1 MQQNIKL
8 WIWNVYVHF
17 CNGNVYCRAV
27 DKISV
32 FIAVPSNT
40 CIHREDV
47 LRFISF
53 SIYGHICSAQW
64 PEPLSQGM
72 WILQLSRLCGDQNY
86 EFSWVFFIYKGIQY
100 WWREDFLRFNI
111 FFLYGFILGLSKN
124 SVDRTYNFKS
134 VHCNFIRL
142 LRFFQ
147 WPFGK

>member
-40 CIHREDV
+40 CIPKIYFFFNIWPYL
-47 LRFISF
+47 LRPRAWTSVTRNVNFTTKVDFVEISIMNLVGF
-53 SIYGHICSAQW
+53 
-64 PEPLSQGM
+64 
-72 WILQLSRLCGDQNY
+72 
-86 EFSWVFFIYKGIQY
+86 FFIYKGIQY

-124 SVDRTYNFKS
+124 SVDRTYNFNAIS
-134 VHCNFIRL
+134 
-142 LRFFQ
+142 
-147 WPFGK
+147 

>member
-27 DKISV
+27 DKVSV

-40 CIHREDV
+40 CIHREDF

-53 SIYGHICSAQW
+53 SIYGPRAWTSVTRNVNFTTKVAFVEIRIMN
-64 PEPLSQGM
+64 LVG
-72 WILQLSRLCGDQNY
+72 
-86 EFSWVFFIYKGIQY
+86 FFFIYKGIQY